1 MIWDG
6 IQDSNERWLKM
17 AKEHRR
23 QIKTV
28 HTRGIKAIWASQT
41 DFWRGVVIAN
51 IVVLFGL
58 VLFFLVSCA
67 ALTPATEVL
76 YEGDIEGNYMSSED
90 VMTTVLATRDCMG
103 FAERNFPLPR
113 IRAMSGGNSVE
124 CGDSPKKGCYI
135 PGWII
140 VPQNVELEVIGHEA
154 VHHYLYLDTGDPD
167 SEHKSELFLTCGGS
181 VKSE

>member
-51 IVVLFGL
+51 TLVLFGL

-67 ALTPATEVL
+67 ALTPATEVI
-76 YEGDIEGNYMSSED
+76 YEGDIEGNYKSSED
-90 VMTTVLATRDCMG
+90 VMATVLATRDCMG
-103 FAERNFPLPR
+103 FTERDFPLPQ
-113 IRAMSGGNSVE
+113 IKGLSGGNSVQ
-124 CGDSPKKGCYI
+124 CGDSLKKGCYTS
-135 PGWII
+135 GVII
-140 VPQNVELEVIGHEA
+140 VPQNVALEVIGHEA
-154 VHHYLYLDTGDPD
+154 VHHYLLLSTGDLD
-167 SEHKSELFLTCGGS
+167 SEHKSPYFLTCSGS
-181 VKSE
+181 IKSE